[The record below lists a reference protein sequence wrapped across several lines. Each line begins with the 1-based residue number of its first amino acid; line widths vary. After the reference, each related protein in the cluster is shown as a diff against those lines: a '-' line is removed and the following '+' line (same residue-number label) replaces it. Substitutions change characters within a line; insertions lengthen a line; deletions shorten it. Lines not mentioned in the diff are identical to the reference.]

1 MEAVTAGVLQGDVL
15 SPDLFKA
22 FINDLP
28 QFMATAGC
36 AGVKISDTEKLMLLL
51 FADDIL
57 LWGHTQEELQL
68 QLDTLRQYCEL
79 WQLEVNAAKTKV
91 LLSPH
96 AKLDTPLLYDNVELE
111 VVESSPYLGVLVKG
125 SVDWDSMIE
134 KTVAKALKRQAA
146 LATILTN
153 RQLPMIVRYTIWT
166 TVVRPIL
173 EWGTEVYTP
182 PDVSVF
188 EHVQR
193 GALRMI
199 MGVQKHTP
207 VAVLEGDLA
216 AMSIQMRMDFRKC
229 SLIGKLKMAPS
240 DSLLGQVHG
249 QLRGWKGIRG
259 KKCLGDELE
268 RLTVKVL
275 RPAGLATIPAQ
286 EEGKADPFREWK
298 KEVRTTLRIADRDQ
312 RNGAARKLSS
322 LAHLIGNGTNFNTP
336 VAHPYTFSS
345 NGSAA
350 SLWCKV
356 RSNTLPLGRLVAKM
370 KRGVSDKCKGCGGLE
385 RETLM
390 HFLCECPALCQVRN
404 NWVQSIKENHPECKI
419 TVADISKLVLGP
431 GSALRILPFKK
442 DPEAVSCVERLLTQ
456 LWQTRNALHHGSR
469 GSLHSGMPDR
479 SFSRLP
485 SVSPVQTN
493 DAHRAES
500 SLTET
505 DRLMVWTR
513 EHTTNGESMTIKSSV
528 SHSLN
533 ANNSSSTANGPL
545 TRARARMLLQSGH
558 IANEGHPSLQVQDTT
573 PQTTKNAQNKTTH
586 TTQPP
591 ATRVL
596 RSWPRQLESMGSF
609 PKT

>member
-1 MEAVTAGVLQGDVL
+1 M
-15 SPDLFKA
+15 
-22 FINDLP
+22 
-28 QFMATAGC
+28 
-36 AGVKISDTEKLMLLL
+36 
-51 FADDIL
+51 
-57 LWGHTQEELQL
+57 
-68 QLDTLRQYCEL
+68 
-79 WQLEVNAAKTKV
+79 
-91 LLSPH
+91 
-96 AKLDTPLLYDNVELE
+96 
-111 VVESSPYLGVLVKG
+111 
-125 SVDWDSMIE
+125 
-134 KTVAKALKRQAA
+134 
-146 LATILTN
+146 
-153 RQLPMIVRYTIWT
+153 
-166 TVVRPIL
+166 
-173 EWGTEVYTP
+173 
-182 PDVSVF
+182 
-188 EHVQR
+188 
-193 GALRMI
+193 
-199 MGVQKHTP
+199 
-207 VAVLEGDLA
+207 
-216 AMSIQMRMDFRKC
+216 
-229 SLIGKLKMAPS
+229 
-240 DSLLGQVHG
+240 
-249 QLRGWKGIRG
+249 
-259 KKCLGDELE
+259 GDELE

-485 SVSPVQTN
+485 SVRPVQTN